1 MPEKAKMAS
10 NVLRD
15 ARRIVVKVGSS
26 LVTNEGKGLD
36 EGAIT
41 EWSRQLAALVH
52 GEGGA
57 KREVIMVSSGAVAEG
72 MKRLG
77 WQQRPKEIHE
87 LQAAAAVGQ
96 MGLVQM
102 YETKLREQNLG
113 SAQVLLTHA
122 DLADRERYLNAR
134 VTLLTL
140 LQLGV
145 VPVINEN
152 DTVVNDE
159 IKFGDNDT
167 LGALVANLVE
177 ADALVIL
184 TDQKG
189 LYTAD
194 PRKNPDAQFVHEAQA
209 GDLKL
214 EAMAGGA
221 GSGIGKGGMLTKI
234 LAAKRAAGSGASTVI
249 AWGREQNVLLRLA
262 AGEAIGTLLVADT
275 HKNQARKQWMMDHL
289 QMHGYVTVDDGAALK
304 LRGEGKSLLPIG
316 MVSVHGEFSRGEVIG
331 VRDPQGTELAR
342 GLANYSSAEARRL
355 CRKPSAEFEQLLGY
369 TGEPEML
376 HRDNMVLTGH

>member
-1 MPEKAKMAS
+1 MSVTPS
-10 NVLRD
+10 VLQN

-26 LVTNEGKGLD
+26 LVTNEGRGLD
-36 EGAIT
+36 EAAIG
-41 EWSRQLAALVH
+41 EWCRQMAVLAR
-52 GEGGA
+52 EG
-57 KREVIMVSSGAVAEG
+57 REVIMVSSGAIAEG

-77 WQQRPKEIHE
+77 WTTRPHEVHE

-96 MGLVQM
+96 MGLAQI
-102 YETKLREQNLG
+102 YETKLRENGLG

-134 VTLLTL
+134 STLMTL
-140 LQLGV
+140 LQHKVL
-145 VPVINEN
+145 PVINEN
-152 DTVVNDE
+152 DTVVTDE

-194 PRKNPDAQFVHEAQA
+194 PRKDPAATFVHEARA
-209 GDLKL
+209 GDPAL

-221 GSGIGKGGMLTKI
+221 GSSLGRGGMITKI

-249 AWGREQNVLLRLA
+249 AWGREPDALLRLVR
-262 AGEAIGTLLVADT
+262 GEAIGTLLVAQT
-275 HKNQARKQWMMDHL
+275 AKQQARKQWMADHL
-289 QMHGYVTVDDGAALK
+289 QLRGAVVVDAGAAIK
-304 LRGEGKSLLPIG
+304 LQSEGKSLLAIG
-316 MVSVHGEFSRGEVIG
+316 MNAVEGDFSRGDVVAI
-331 VRDPQGTELAR
+331 RDEAGLEIAR
-342 GLANYSSAEARRL
+342 GLANYASAEARLL
-355 CRKPSAEFEQLLGY
+355 CRKASSEFEALLGY
-369 TGEPEML
+369 TAEPEMI
-376 HRDNMVLTGH
+376 HRDNLILTRSSA

>member
-1 MPEKAKMAS
+1 MS
-10 NVLRD
+10 VTSSVLHN

-26 LVTNEGKGLD
+26 LVTNEGRGLD
-36 EGAIT
+36 EAAIG
-41 EWSRQLAALVH
+41 EWCRQMAVLAR
-52 GEGGA
+52 EG
-57 KREVIMVSSGAVAEG
+57 REVIMVSSGAIAEG

-77 WQQRPKEIHE
+77 WTTRPHEVHE

-96 MGLVQM
+96 MGLAQI
-102 YETKLREQNLG
+102 YETKLRENGLG

-134 VTLLTL
+134 STLMTL
-140 LQLGV
+140 LQHKVL
-145 VPVINEN
+145 PVINEN
-152 DTVVNDE
+152 DTVVTDE

-194 PRKNPDAQFVHEAQA
+194 PRKDPAATFVHEARA
-209 GDLKL
+209 GDPAL

-221 GSGIGKGGMLTKI
+221 GSSLGRGGMITKI

-249 AWGREQNVLLRLA
+249 AWGREPDALLRLA
-262 AGEAIGTLLVADT
+262 RGEAIGTLLVAQT
-275 HKNQARKQWMMDHL
+275 AKQQARKQWMADHL
-289 QMHGYVTVDDGAALK
+289 KLRGAVVVDAGAALK
-304 LRGEGKSLLPIG
+304 LQAEGKSLLAIG
-316 MVSVHGEFSRGEVIG
+316 MTAVDGDFSRGDVVAIRSEA
-331 VRDPQGTELAR
+331 GTEIAR
-342 GLANYSSAEARRL
+342 GLANYASAEARLL
-355 CRKPSAEFEQLLGY
+355 CRKASSEFEALLGY
-369 TGEPEML
+369 TAEPEMI
-376 HRDNMVLTGH
+376 HRDNLILTRTSH